1 MEKIGLMF
9 IWHDSYLGCNCGKH
23 GNINITSATSTHPF
37 NLPSHTWNSFST
49 TLQRLLLPGELSY
62 LSFRSFCMQLTA
74 LQRLRLLG
82 RGQRLAATLASTAEK
97 PGR

>member
-1 MEKIGLMF
+1 MVSKLQLLLRLKGSVPTAL
-9 IWHDSYLGCNCGKH
+9 
-23 GNINITSATSTHPF
+23 
-37 NLPSHTWNSFST
+37 ST